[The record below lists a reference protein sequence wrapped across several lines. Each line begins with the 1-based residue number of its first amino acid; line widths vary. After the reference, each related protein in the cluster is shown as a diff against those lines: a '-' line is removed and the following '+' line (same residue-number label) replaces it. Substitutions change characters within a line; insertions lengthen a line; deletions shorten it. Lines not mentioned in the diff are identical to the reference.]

1 MFHLLGCVPYSQVA
15 ALQTRLVHEALV
27 RGDERVVVLIGE
39 HPPEV
44 TVGRRG
50 SYAHVRFDSDEL
62 KQRRLG
68 VRFVSRAGG
77 CVLHGPGQLA
87 VYPIVPL
94 APLGWSLL
102 DVHRK
107 LLAAL
112 ESTLHEYRVR
122 LQPHLPGTGLWGRSG
137 ALAVVGLG
145 ERDGVSHHGA
155 YLNVQPDLS
164 DFEQV
169 DIVPRELVNPDVRT
183 TMSSLAAEHRQ
194 PVRMSSLR
202 ATLVERFSEALGCD
216 EPHLCT
222 GHSGLGRLPPCN

>member
-15 ALQTRLVHEALV
+15 ALQTRLVDEALT

-50 SYAHVRFDSDEL
+50 SYAHVHLDAEQLRERAL
-62 KQRRLG
+62 R
-68 VRFVSRAGG
+68 VRFVSRSGG
-77 CVLHGPGQLA
+77 CVLHAPGQLA

-94 APLGWSLL
+94 TMLGWSLVDL
-102 DVHRK
+102 RRK

-112 ESTLHEYRVR
+112 AATLEIYRVS
-122 LQPHLPGTGLWGRSG
+122 LQPHLPGVGLWGRSG

-145 ERDGVSHHGA
+145 EKDGVSHHGA
-155 YLNVQPDLS
+155 YLNVQPDLT
-164 DFEQV
+164 DFDQV
-169 DIVPRELVNPDVRT
+169 DVVPRELVNADVRT

-194 PVRMSSLR
+194 PVKMSALR
-202 ATLVERFSEALGCD
+202 ATLVEQFSGALGCD
-216 EPHLCT
+216 EPHLYT
-222 GHSGLGRLPPCN
+222 GSRQLPWPE